1 MAYYGLQADYD
12 LAKKANPNAD
22 VRLYTPGMKLSA
34 NDMALGGTAVIP
46 DSALADPNNRVWGA
60 DRNATQAAFTNYD
73 SNVRPLKD
81 MQTAQAGQLK
91 TQTDM
96 YNQQATDQATK
107 IRQAIA
113 TQTQQSDATKQD
125 YTNQMNTAIGT
136 LNTERAKL
144 PGQTATLSNQASS
157 QGMERAGRTRNA
169 LAQMGLLQ
177 SGESASQQLLNDT
190 TVSNQIN
197 ANNLQG
203 QELDTQYGNKIS
215 SAQTD
220 LASKVKQI
228 NDAIALAQS
237 QGDENALMVLQDAQ
251 NKIAGAGAQSAVDYN
266 TFAYKAGQDATN
278 NRMNQQQIDARNV
291 QDALD
296 NVYRQSQADQAG
308 RQWQSSFDT
317 QNSQFDR
324 QMAAEQQNQAAN
336 RSASAARASSGSS
349 GGTKAITQSSTQGKT
364 NMDDAI
370 ISIQEA
376 LQVSSP
382 GNVARDIE
390 SKREQ
395 LKNQGI
401 NVDALIKEVWRL
413 SGIQTKPEAE
423 DSWR

>member
-1 MAYYGLQADYD
+1 MATVNVVKGSADEAILRAQYGDKVNFNYTN
-12 LAKKANPNAD
+12 ANQFA
-22 VRLYTPGMKLSA
+22 
-34 NDMALGGTAVIP
+34 
-46 DSALADPNNRVWGA
+46 GA
-60 DRNATQAAFTNYD
+60 DRFKTNEMYQNLLGAPTSNAGDLNNYNGVQLQAGGRLSDTQIAQNDF
-73 SNVRPLKD
+73 KD
-81 MQTAQAGQLK
+81 AQAGQLK
-91 TQTDM
+91 AQTDL
-96 YNQQATDQATK
+96 YNQQGAEKASK

-113 TQTQQSDATKQD
+113 TQTQQGNATKQD

-136 LNTERAKL
+136 LNSERAKL
-144 PGQTATLSNQASS
+144 PGQTTNLSNQASS

-169 LAQMGLLQ
+169 LSQMGLLQ

-203 QELDTQYGNKIS
+203 QELDTQFGDKIS

-251 NKIAGAGAQSAVDYN
+251 AKIANAGAQSAVDYN
-266 TFAYKAGQDATN
+266 NFAYKTGQDATQ
-278 NRMNQQQIDARNV
+278 NRMNQQQIDTRKI

-296 NVYRQSQADQAG
+296 NVYRQSQADTQA
-308 RQWQSSFDT
+308 RQWQSGFDT

-336 RSASAARASSGSS
+336 RATSAYKTSQP
-349 GGTKAITQSSTQGKT
+349 KAVTQSSPTGRT

-370 ISIQEA
+370 ISVQKA
-376 LQVSSP
+376 LSVSSP
-382 GNVARDIE
+382 GNVANDIE
-390 SKREQ
+390 QKRDS
-395 LKNQGI
+395 LSRQGI

-413 SGIQTKPEAE
+413 SGVQTKPEVQ